1 MREQIRRIL
10 EMRGSGRLSTEDA
23 AQLLA
28 ALSGKLNLP
37 AGVWPHVF
45 ALLEEGA
52 FSPEEVATLLEVKAG
67 LRRGP
72 EGLEALMEDVPR
84 RVREAMAA
92 REAVGA
98 AFARAGRGAKTGT
111 TLRVEIEDA
120 DGSEL
125 RANLPLSLAEHTA
138 KLLPPRVLAALERE
152 GVSPEA
158 LTMLLTAG
166 PPPGEL
172 LSIEAS
178 SGTEIKLTVE

>member
-10 EMRGSGRLSTEDA
+10 EMVGKDRLSSEDA

-28 ALSGKLNLP
+28 ALSGKLNFP
-37 AGVWPHVF
+37 EGTWPHVF
-45 ALLEEGA
+45 ALLAEGA
-52 FSPEEVATLLEVKAG
+52 FSPEEVAALLEVKAG

-72 EGLEALMEDVPR
+72 EGLEGLMEDVPR
-84 RVREAMAA
+84 RLREALAA

-98 AFARAGRGAKTGT
+98 AFAKAGRGAKVGT
-111 TLRVEIEDA
+111 TLRVEIEDSS
-120 DGSEL
+120 GSEL

-138 KLLPPRVLAALERE
+138 KLLPPRVLGVLEQQ
-152 GVSPEA
+152 GVSAEA

-172 LSIEAS
+172 LAIEAND
-178 SGTEIKLTVE
+178 GTEIRLTVE

>member
-10 EMRGSGRLSTEDA
+10 EMRAGGRLNTEDA

-28 ALSGKLNLP
+28 ALSNKLNLP
-37 AGVWPHVF
+37 DEAWPHVF
-45 ALLEEGA
+45 ALLQEGA
-52 FSPEEVATLLEVKAG
+52 FSPEEVAGLLEVKAG

-84 RVREAMAA
+84 RVREALN
-92 REAVGA
+92 GA
-98 AFARAGRGAKTGT
+98 TARAGRGAKTGA
-111 TLRVEIEDA
+111 TLRVEIEDSS
-120 DGSEL
+120 GSEL

-138 KLLPPRVLAALERE
+138 KLLPPRVLGVLEQQ

-178 SGTEIKLTVE
+178 DGTAIRLTVE